1 MSCISVVAVSAMKGV
16 ESLAL
21 IEEEA
26 AETEMAA
33 ASIADGMDPFA
44 RFLAFCE
51 PLLARGTLAAAEQAA
66 VAKSGISA
74 PANDEVAV
82 ALTAVEALVA
92 EGTEMPDGDLVPRK
106 PARGTKVSSAGAVTG
121 EAAPA
126 VAPEE
131 APAEPATT

>member
-1 MSCISVVAVSAMKGV
+1 MGCISVVAASAVKGA
-16 ESLAL
+16 EPLAL

-26 AETEMAA
+26 AATEMAA
-33 ASIADGMDPFA
+33 ASIADGRDPFA
-44 RFLAFCE
+44 HFLAFCE
-51 PLLARGTLAAAEQAA
+51 PFLVGETPAAAEQAA

-74 PANDEVAV
+74 PANDEGAV
-82 ALTAVEALVA
+82 ALTAVEAAVA
-92 EGTEMPDGDLVPRK
+92 EGMEMPDGDLVPRE
-106 PARGTKVSSAGAVTG
+106 PASRTKVSLAGAVTG